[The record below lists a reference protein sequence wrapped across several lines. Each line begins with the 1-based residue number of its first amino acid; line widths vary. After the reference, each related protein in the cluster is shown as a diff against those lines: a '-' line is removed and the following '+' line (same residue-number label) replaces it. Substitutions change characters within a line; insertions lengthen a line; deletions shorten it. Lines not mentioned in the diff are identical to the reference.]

1 MKFALADSTD
11 GYLIRA
17 YSEKELVIGERR
29 FNRSLVL
36 LPDRIIPD
44 WRPDSFQQL
53 TAEDFESLVE
63 LHPDLVLLG
72 TGQYQAFPPP
82 ALYRSLVNSGIG
94 LEIMTTPAACR
105 TYNIL
110 VAEGRRVTAALILD

>member
-1 MKFALADSTD
+1 MKFALADSTN

-17 YSEKELVIGERR
+17 YSEKELVIGEKR

-53 TAEDFESLVE
+53 TAEDLESLVE
-63 LHPDLVLLG
+63 LHSDLVLLG
-72 TGQYQAFPPP
+72 TGQRQAFPPP
-82 ALYRSLVNSGIG
+82 ALYRSLVSSGIG

>member
-1 MKFALADSTD
+1 MKFSLADSTD

-17 YSEKELVIGERR
+17 YSEKELMIGERR

-44 WRPDSFQQL
+44 WRPESFRQL

-63 LHPDLVLLG
+63 LRPDLVLLG
-72 TGQYQAFPPP
+72 TGRHQAFPPP
-82 ALYRSLVNSGIG
+82 ALYRSLVSSGIG
-94 LEIMTTPAACR
+94 LEIMTTPSACR

>member
-29 FNRSLVL
+29 FSRSLVL

-44 WRPDSFQQL
+44 WRPESFQQL
-53 TAEDFESLVE
+53 MAEDFEPLVE
-63 LHPDLVLLG
+63 LRPDLVLLG
-72 TGQYQAFPPP
+72 TGRRQAFPSP
-82 ALYRSLVNSGIG
+82 ALYRSLVSSGIG

-110 VAEGRRVTAALILD
+110 VAEGRRVSAALILD

>member
-1 MKFALADSTD
+1 L
-11 GYLIRA
+11 
-17 YSEKELVIGERR
+17 IGERR

-53 TAEDFESLVE
+53 TAGDFESLVE
-63 LHPDLVLLG
+63 LRPDLVLLG
-72 TGQYQAFPPP
+72 TGRCQAFPSP
-82 ALYRSLVNSGIG
+82 ALYRSLVSSGIG

-110 VAEGRRVTAALILD
+110 VGEGRRVTAALILD